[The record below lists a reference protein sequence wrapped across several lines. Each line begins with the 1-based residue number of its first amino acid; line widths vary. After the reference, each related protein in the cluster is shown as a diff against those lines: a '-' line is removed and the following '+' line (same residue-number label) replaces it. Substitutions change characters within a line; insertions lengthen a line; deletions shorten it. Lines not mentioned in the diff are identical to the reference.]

1 MTTARKSTTS
11 DELDSAELLA
21 LARLAI
27 ERNDI
32 ESALIKLKK
41 VIAASEPPIEAVSMA
56 ARVYAQLGLF
66 ERAEKLYE
74 QYLDKHPD
82 AVVERFQLGM
92 TRFDSG
98 KPAQALETWE
108 RVLKEQ
114 PVHPPALFYKSL
126 ALAQSGK
133 TGEAKQILD
142 GLLKSIPADNLY
154 FGRGKELL
162 QAIEAGR
169 TASVATQKSANGGAK
184 VATLP
189 PDAYRTEH

>member
-1 MTTARKSTTS
+1 MTVARKSS
-11 DELDSAELLA
+11 VSEELEPAELLA

-41 VIAASEPPIEAVSMA
+41 VIAVSEPPIEAVSMA
-56 ARVYAQLGLF
+56 ARIYAQLGLF
-66 ERAEKLYE
+66 DRAEKLYE
-74 QYLDKHPD
+74 QYLEKHPG

-92 TRFDSG
+92 TRFDAG
-98 KPAQALETWE
+98 KSVLALETWE

-114 PVHPPALFYKSL
+114 PAHPPALFYKSL
-126 ALAQSGK
+126 VLAQSGK
-133 TGEAKQILD
+133 VGEAKQILD
-142 GLLKSIPADNLY
+142 GLLKSVPADNLY

-162 QAIEAGR
+162 QAIESGR
-169 TASVATQKSANGGAK
+169 VAQAPAIKNNGGTKA
-184 VATLP
+184 ATPLP